1 MGCRLPRTSIR
12 KHTYDG
18 TVTSPSS
25 PSLPEQGASKAH
37 QRRPCVAIAPDSF
50 KGSASA
56 LAIAQAMARGVRE
69 ASTAVDLDIRLTP
82 MADGGEGTLDA
93 LLDAWAVPDRTCE
106 TIDALG
112 RATTA
117 RYGLSPEG
125 IGVLEA
131 AESSGL
137 PKVSDRQL
145 APLAAHT
152 YGVGQIALALLDDGC
167 TEILLCVGGSATTDG
182 GTGLLTALGARFLDD
197 GGAPVPLGG
206 GGLAQIHRIDL
217 SGLDPRARSVRWRV
231 ACDVTNP
238 LVGPAGAAAV
248 FGPQKGATPQQ
259 VALLD
264 AGLNR
269 LADVV
274 AAEMGIEVRDT
285 PGMGAAGGI
294 ATLLV
299 ALFNAELVAGSAL
312 VAQTIGLREVLA
324 GADLILTG
332 EGRFDD
338 QSLHGK
344 VVDAVVANAPE
355 GVPVVVIAGEV
366 SVSAQAMGEHGV
378 SAAFAAAR
386 GPRTLEQL
394 GESVHDDVAYTAA
407 MMTRLLGL

>member
-1 MGCRLPRTSIR
+1 MDLDRQKSER
-12 KHTYDG
+12 TYDG
-18 TVTSPSS
+18 QVTTPSS
-25 PSLPEQGASKAH
+25 PSVPTPAPDDVAH
-37 QRRPCVAIAPDSF
+37 PRPRRVAIAPDSF

-69 ASTAVDLDIRLTP
+69 ASTAVDVDIRLTP

-125 IGVLEA
+125 VGVLEA